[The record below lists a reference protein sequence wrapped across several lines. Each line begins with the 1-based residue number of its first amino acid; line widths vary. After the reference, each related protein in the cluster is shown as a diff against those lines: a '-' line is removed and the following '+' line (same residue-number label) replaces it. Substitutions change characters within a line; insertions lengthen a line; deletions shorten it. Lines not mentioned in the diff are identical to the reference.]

1 MQIGIFAKTFSR
13 PTLEGVLDA
22 VISHGLGCV
31 QFNLACAGLPS
42 MPDQITPDV
51 ASRIRSA
58 TADREITIAA
68 LSGTFNMIHPDLEI
82 RRDGLRRLR
91 EMACVCGRLGT
102 SVISLCTG
110 SRDEDDMW
118 RYHPENSSAE
128 AWRDL
133 VVSIR
138 EALSFAADYDL
149 TLAIEPETNNV
160 VDSARKARRLLDE
173 MATSRLKIIIDPANL
188 FRVGEMPRI
197 QEVFDDAFELLGGD
211 IVIAH
216 AKDFVEEDGA
226 IRHVAAGR
234 GALDYDYYA
243 TWLRKIKFDGAMIL
257 HGLVEQEISGCL
269 TFLRRKVAAP

>member
-1 MQIGIFAKTFSR
+1 MQIGIFAKTFPR

-22 VISHGLGCV
+22 VISHGLRCV

-42 MPDQITPDV
+42 MPDQIAPDM

-91 EMACVCGRLGT
+91 ELASVCGRLGT

-110 SRDEDDMW
+110 SRDAEDMW
-118 RYHPENSSAE
+118 RHHPENSSAE

-138 EALSFAADYDL
+138 EALSFAAEYDL

-160 VDSARKARRLLDE
+160 VNSARKARRLLDE

-188 FRVGEMPRI
+188 FRVGELSRMK
-197 QEVFDDAFELLGGD
+197 EVFDDAFELLGGD

-216 AKDFVEEDGA
+216 AKDFVEEDGG
-226 IRHVAAGR
+226 IRHVAAGS

-257 HGLVEQEISGCL
+257 HGLVEEEISGCL
-269 TFLRRKVAAP
+269 TFLQRNVAAP